1 MAASETTITATELA
15 RNLSDILN
23 RVKYR
28 GERFLVERNGEA
40 VATLEPAKALPP
52 KGTLRDLIR
61 LTIEAGLDEDWADD
75 MEKVHADMNQPVPPG
90 PDWPD

>member
-1 MAASETTITATELA
+1 MAATDTKITATELA

-23 RVKYR
+23 RVKYK
-28 GERFLVERNGEA
+28 GERFVVERNGET
-40 VATLEPAKALPP
+40 VATLEPPRALP
-52 KGTLRDLIR
+52 KTGTLRDLVR
-61 LTIEAGLDEDWADD
+61 LTIEANLDEDWADD